1 METDGKKIYMD
12 LIGSRNHTITTK
24 PQLFDDDVNN
34 AQDGLS
40 ATHNG
45 KIVLSSDSGEW
56 DINVL

>member
-45 KIVLSSDSGEW
+45 KIVLSSDSGE
-56 DINVL
+56 